1 MSMRQLLPSFA
12 SIIGLLLTACA
23 VFEQPPLVTT
33 PPPAS
38 VAPAS
43 PPPLLPTPTDLPFP
57 WSDASSLV
65 GGICF
70 EAANDAAGQIFI
82 LRSPAELA
90 AFYDLADNSQL
101 CRRPVQRE
109 AFDFAEGRV
118 LVGLWSRG
126 VGCQAFHEIEQV
138 IRDDA
143 ARTFTIALRFVTAG
157 GCGYELVRPF
167 WIALDNL
174 GDYALR
180 LDVE

>member
-1 MSMRQLLPSFA
+1 MSMRHLLTLFV

-33 PPPAS
+33 APPETATP
-38 VAPAS
+38 VP

-57 WSDASSLV
+57 WRDASSIAS
-65 GGICF
+65 GICF
-70 EAANDAAGQIFI
+70 EAAYDAAGQVFI

-90 AFYDLADNSQL
+90 EFYDLADNSQL

-109 AFDFAEGRV
+109 TFDFAEGRL

-126 VGCQAFHEIEQV
+126 VGCQALHEIEQV

-143 ARTFTIALRFVTAG
+143 ARTFTIDLRFVTAG

-167 WIALDNL
+167 WIALDDL

-180 LDVE
+180 IDVE